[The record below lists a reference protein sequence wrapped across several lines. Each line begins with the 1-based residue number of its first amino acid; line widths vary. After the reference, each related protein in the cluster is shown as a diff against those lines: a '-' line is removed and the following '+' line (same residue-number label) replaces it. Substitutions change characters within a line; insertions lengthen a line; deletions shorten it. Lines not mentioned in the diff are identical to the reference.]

1 MSETTSGSTR
11 IKRNTLSLEGNRAT
25 VVERPE
31 TDVEADEASHA
42 EQQGIEAL
50 EPVQT
55 DRRNNRYLQYG
66 FTLAVLFGFLLA
78 LAGLSEKL
86 PVWIGLAGPL
96 ASICLFFIF
105 GQVMRFGEHTDT
117 RQQFADSCYFLGFL
131 LTMIAMLVGF
141 LPAGLLGEEIT
152 SQGIL
157 RHFSMALG
165 ATALGLIFRIF
176 VLQSGR
182 SLDQLSSEIETDLL
196 LYARGVS
203 EEAKGIAD
211 ELSEARKDLAAHR
224 ESLAALVREDF
235 SKTVVSIVAP
245 LNKSASDIATHLATQ
260 TQHIAASASQLQE
273 ALDDAASNVTVAEN
287 LREDA
292 QSKVAE
298 SAKSISDALAMFSTA
313 IARLT
318 TELSD
323 SGSAAGNEIEALAR
337 ALADGTK
344 SAPMLLEATEAL
356 KSSLNSAESNL
367 SALSASTNTL
377 SATVNDGIGENGRL
391 FAELSSTQ
399 AAATNAI
406 GGAGID
412 AANAISSAG
421 TGAAIKI
428 EENGKKVASTLS
440 QLEQETSESL
450 GQVGQNFQT
459 ELGQVSD
466 NLAAILRDFSA
477 KLDQARKLNR

>member
-1 MSETTSGSTR
+1 MTETTSGSPR
-11 IKRNTLSLEGNRAT
+11 IKRNTLSLKGNGPTDEERLEGDGEPAQG
-25 VVERPE
+25 
-31 TDVEADEASHA
+31 AHS
-42 EQQGIEAL
+42 EQQGIQAA
-50 EPVQT
+50 EPVHT
-55 DRRNNRYLQYG
+55 GRRNNRYLQYG
-66 FTLAVLFGFLLA
+66 FTLAVLFGFLFA
-78 LAGLSEKL
+78 LAGLSEDL
-86 PVWIGLAGPL
+86 PVWLGLAGPL

-165 ATALGLIFRIF
+165 ATALGLIFRII
-176 VLQSGR
+176 VLQGGR

-211 ELSEARKDLAAHR
+211 ELSEARKELAAHR
-224 ESLAALVREDF
+224 ESLAGLVSADLPQALG
-235 SKTVVSIVAP
+235 SIVAP
-245 LNKSASDIATHLATQ
+245 LNQSATEIANHLASQ
-260 TQHIAASASQLQE
+260 TQHIAASAMQLQE
-273 ALDDAASNVTVAEN
+273 ALDEAASNVTIAEG
-287 LREDA
+287 LRDDA

-298 SAKSISDALAMFSTA
+298 SAKSISEALAAFSTA
-313 IARLT
+313 IAVLT
-318 TELSD
+318 TELSETA
-323 SGSAAGNEIEALAR
+323 SEAGSEINALAR

-344 SAPMLLEATEAL
+344 SAPKLLEATEAL
-356 KSSLNSAESNL
+356 RNTLGNAEGNL
-367 SALSASTNTL
+367 STFTAATNAL

-391 FAELSSTQ
+391 FAELALAQTN
-399 AAATNAI
+399 ATNSI
-406 GGAGID
+406 SGAGVE
-412 AANAISSAG
+412 AANAISSAA
-421 TGAAIKI
+421 TRAAQDIG
-428 EENGKKVASTLS
+428 ENGTRVASTLS
-440 QLEQETSESL
+440 QIEKDTSASL

-459 ELGQVSD
+459 ELGQVSE

-477 KLDQARKLNR
+477 KLDQAREVKR